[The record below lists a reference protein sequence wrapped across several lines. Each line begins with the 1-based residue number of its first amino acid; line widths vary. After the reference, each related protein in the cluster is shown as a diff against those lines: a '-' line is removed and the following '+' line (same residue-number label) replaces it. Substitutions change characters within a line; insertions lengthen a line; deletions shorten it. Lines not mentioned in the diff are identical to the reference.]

1 MNERKSFQKININEI
16 EKRKNFQ
23 HCNNMKLNKFSLLNI
38 KNKNGITLIALVI
51 SIIVMLILAGVSLNA
66 TIGDNG
72 IITQAQ
78 NATYMQSISA
88 LEEYLQTE
96 YVKYYDESEDYT
108 NKIELLSSKI
118 GNLCLKDGTKNYV
131 IYGGK
136 MYYLINK
143 KSLPEGLQNQLK
155 GGDTTEYSK
164 YIRLMDVYGVTK
176 DLKVFYSKDGSD
188 SILGTASDLELDPN
202 TPLSKLNSNSEMKSA
217 IEEIL
222 NNMGIDVDNE
232 RGITVGNVDGVNE
245 ITLDG
250 TKNNITSLSGISE
263 LSKLKKVTLKNMKL
277 SDLDGIQACTLLNYL
292 YLYNTEI
299 ENYNYL
305 AQSLNLQ
312 SLYINFENS
321 KFDCNNQIVK
331 LGEGLKNSEI
341 SKLNKFGIFGFDIL
355 SKTWDSSKGL
365 REDGFSDTYC
375 LRDYVDSRSSKLTDI
390 SAISNFSNSIK
401 SSIQYMY
408 LNNNDLTENGGLA
421 SLSGFTNLEYL
432 TIANNKNLTNL
443 DGLEN
448 LKLKRLYAQSC
459 NLQTIEG
466 IRGNN
471 NLEVLSIKS
480 NKNLTSL
487 SGIEYSFNNSNNC
500 TNLKELRASGCKLN
514 DISAL
519 KDSKIEYVSLSSQN
533 ENVLYD
539 VSNLQNCSKIKNLY
553 LAGNTNIQESD
564 IILIKNIILTCGTNY
579 SLDKKYSLVF
589 LEQAKCNL
597 KDYNLKSEQFTLLKN
612 NTNILELDL
621 TNNNNLTNDDFENVL
636 STCTSIKKLIINS
649 PNLTTINFIK
659 KLPNL
664 WYLDIRGCS
673 NLDDLGVLEE
683 LANAKKLK
691 IGEILLDN
699 DKIDL
704 TKIQNAMNDIYSRYV
719 YGGQNGI
726 KLYTKKLVKELENC
740 TELTSIKTYGS
751 GVASNVDLDLIKLTK
766 LTSVQVCTT
775 KWNMKFPKSLQNYSS
790 DSGNGV
796 HDFSLCENLSRISW
810 SFGVPTNEEFSQ
822 MFSTIKN
829 NQNKELT
836 ISFSQITFSDGTLDL
851 SNLKNSNVKNIEFI
865 ISNEFKNSSL
875 KSIITNLDI
884 PNLQKI
890 IINNYFGI
898 NNIEFNLL
906 SNLKSLQISSSA
918 LDSLDGIRNVSTLTN
933 LKIANSKLG
942 ALGDLS
948 LLSNLE
954 YLTINNN
961 NIGSL
966 NSISTLSSLIL
977 LNVSNNS
984 ISDLTPLANL
994 RNLQTLNLANNSLEN
1009 YYFTTNN
1016 IDILVNLNK
1025 AKLNSLNIS
1034 GNNFSDTSGLTKL
1047 KWKNGYSE

>member
-1 MNERKSFQKININEI
+1 MNERKSVQKININEI
-16 EKRKNFQ
+16 EKRKIFQ
-23 HCNNMKLNKFSLLNI
+23 HHNNMKLNKFSLLNI

-96 YVKYYDESEDYT
+96 YIKYYDESEDYT

-143 KSLPEGLQNQLK
+143 KSLPEELQNQLK

-222 NNMGIDVDNE
+222 NNMGIEVDNE

-250 TKNNITSLSGISE
+250 AKNNITSLSGISE

-341 SKLNKFGIFGFDIL
+341 SKLNKFGIFGLDIL
-355 SKTWDSSKGL
+355 SKTWVSINGV
-365 REDGFSDTYC
+365 REDSYSDTDC

-432 TIANNKNLTNL
+432 TIANNKNLTSL

-487 SGIEYSFNNSNNC
+487 AGIEYSFNNSNNC
-500 TNLKELRASGCKLN
+500 TNLKELRASGCKLS

-539 VSNLQNCSKIKNLY
+539 VSNLQNCNQIKNLY

-564 IILIKNIILTCGTNY
+564 IILIKNIILACGTKY

-597 KDYNLKSEQFTLLKN
+597 KDYNLTSEQFTLLKN

-621 TNNNNLTNDDFENVL
+621 TNNNNLTNEDFENVL
-636 STCTSIKKLIINS
+636 STCTSISKLTINS
-649 PNLTTINFIK
+649 SNLTTINFIK

-673 NLDDLGVLEE
+673 NLDNISVLEE
-683 LANAKKLK
+683 LANTKKLK
-691 IGEILLDN
+691 ISEILLDN

-726 KLYTKKLVKELENC
+726 KLYTKNLVKQLENC

-751 GVASNVDLDLIKLTK
+751 GVAKDVDLDLTKLTK
-766 LTSVQVCTT
+766 LTDVRVCTT

-790 DSGNGV
+790 DSGLGV
-796 HDFSLCENLSRISW
+796 HDFSLCENLSSISW

-829 NQNKELT
+829 NRNKELT
-836 ISFSQITFSDGTLDL
+836 IQFSQINFSGKNLDL
-851 SNLKNSNVKNIEFI
+851 SNLKDSNVKNIEFT

-875 KSIITNLDI
+875 NSIITNFDI

-898 NNIEFNLL
+898 NNIELNLL
-906 SNLKSLQISSSA
+906 SNLQSLQIANSS
-918 LDSLDGIRNVSTLTN
+918 LNSLDGIRNVSTLTS

-966 NSISTLSSLIL
+966 NSLSTLNSLIL

-1016 IDILVNLNK
+1016 IDILINLNK
-1025 AKLNSLNIS
+1025 AKLSSLNIS
-1034 GNNFSDTSGLTKL
+1034 GNNFSDTSELTKL

>member
-1 MNERKSFQKININEI
+1 MNERKSVQKININEI

-23 HCNNMKLNKFSLLNI
+23 QCNNMKLNKFSLINI

-96 YVKYYDESEDYT
+96 YIKYYDESEDYT

-143 KSLPEGLQNQLK
+143 KSLPEELQNQLK

-222 NNMGIDVDNE
+222 SNMGIEVDNE

-250 TKNNITSLSGISE
+250 AKNNITSLSGISE

-365 REDGFSDTYC
+365 REDGFSDTDC

-401 SSIQYMY
+401 NSIQYMY
-408 LNNNDLTENGGLA
+408 LNNNDLTENGGLV

-471 NLEVLSIKS
+471 NLEVLSIKR

-487 SGIEYSFNNSNNC
+487 AGIEYSFNNSNNC
-500 TNLKELRASGCKLN
+500 TNLKELRALECKLN

-539 VSNLQNCSKIKNLY
+539 VSNLQNCNQIKNLY

-564 IILIKNIILTCGTNY
+564 IILIKNIILACGTNY

-597 KDYNLKSEQFTLLKN
+597 KDYNLISEQFTLLKN

-683 LANAKKLK
+683 LANVKKLN
-691 IGEILLDN
+691 ISEILLDN

-704 TKIQNAMNDIYSRYV
+704 AKIQNAMNDIYSRYN
-719 YGGQNGI
+719 YGVQNGI
-726 KLYTKKLVKELENC
+726 KLYTKNLVKQLENC

-751 GVASNVDLDLIKLTK
+751 GVAKNIDLDLTKLTK
-766 LTSVQVCTT
+766 LTDVRVCTT
-775 KWNMKFPKSLQNYSS
+775 RWNMKFPKSLQNYSS
-790 DSGNGV
+790 DGGNGV

-836 ISFSQITFSDGTLDL
+836 ISFGQITFSDGILDL
-851 SNLKNSNVKNIEFI
+851 SNLKDSNVKNIEFI

-875 KSIITNLDI
+875 KSIITNFDI

-906 SNLKSLQISSSA
+906 SNLKSLQISNSA
-918 LDSLDGIRNVSTLTN
+918 LDSLDGIRNISTLIS
-933 LKIANSKLG
+933 LQIANSKLG

-966 NSISTLSSLIL
+966 NSISTLSSLII

-1025 AKLNSLNIS
+1025 AKLSSLNIS